1 MKPRWTE
8 CHPQVNN
15 LVSKAK
21 DLEKRIEKAQ
31 MCPCGSGKPKAECCP
46 NLKKAGWEDKPTE
59 GSTIG
64 GANLEIET
72 GGRIAQRP
80 QYWTNNSLIEV
91 ENVTNKGAIET
102 ADPTKMMTAPP
113 HDYGPTGSTLH
124 DHEGGADTTTDAL
137 TKSEDRVLGSLRE
150 GDDLR
155 LRKVA
160 DAAEDLARR
169 LL

>member
-21 DLEKRIEKAQ
+21 DLEKRIEKA
-31 MCPCGSGKPKAECCP
+31 
-46 NLKKAGWEDKPTE
+46 GWEEKPSE

-64 GANLEIET
+64 GSNLEIET

-80 QYWTNNSLIEV
+80 QYWTNQATIEV
-91 ENVTNKGAIET
+91 EDVTNKGATET
-102 ADPTKMMTAPP
+102 ADPTGMMVAPP

>member
-8 CHPQVNN
+8 CHPQVDK

-21 DLEKRIEKAQ
+21 DLEERIEKA
-31 MCPCGSGKPKAECCP
+31 
-46 NLKKAGWEDKPTE
+46 GWENPPAE

-80 QYWTNNSLIEV
+80 QYWTNQSTIEV
-91 ENVTNKGAIET
+91 EDIANKGAIET
-102 ADPTKMMTAPP
+102 ADPTEMMAVPP

-124 DHEGGADTTTDAL
+124 DHEGGSDTTTDAL

>member
-8 CHPQVNN
+8 CHPQVNK

-21 DLEKRIEKAQ
+21 ELEERIEKA
-31 MCPCGSGKPKAECCP
+31 
-46 NLKKAGWEDKPTE
+46 GWEGKPTE

-72 GGRIAQRP
+72 GGRIVQRP
-80 QYWTNNSLIEV
+80 QYWTNQSTIEV
-91 ENVTNKGAIET
+91 EDVTNKGATET
-102 ADPTKMMTAPP
+102 PDPTGMTVAPP
-113 HDYGPTGSTLH
+113 HDYGPSGSTLH

-160 DAAEDLARR
+160 NAAEDLARR